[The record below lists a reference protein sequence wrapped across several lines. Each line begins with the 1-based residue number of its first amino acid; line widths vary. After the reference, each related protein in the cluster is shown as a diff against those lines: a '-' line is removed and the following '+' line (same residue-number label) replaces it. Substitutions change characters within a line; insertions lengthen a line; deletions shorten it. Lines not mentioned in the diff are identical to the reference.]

1 MSASASSA
9 PVTSSSRD
17 LRAAARSCASCVPR
31 RVVATTERWSLGAA
45 GHPSSGGGGGGA
57 NVSRDASVATRPVT
71 SAGLDAHGP
80 EQPRTPPAGN
90 QAWGVGDLTRQKMT
104 HGEHSKVKSTTTPEH
119 QTPPVSPC
127 VRRSGRGCGVP
138 YTQILHCFGLND
150 CGGCAKGRA
159 NSISAGIPRPVL
171 LLELHNPLVRV
182 S

>member
-1 MSASASSA
+1 MQGGVRTSIVGFLLTTYDQYSTTWGQGRQPSIAAAVSASASSA

-104 HGEHSKVKSTTTPEH
+104 HGEHSKVKSTTPDGGRRPR
-119 QTPPVSPC
+119 QPVWRPDA
-127 VRRSGRGCGVP
+127 GGCGVP
-138 YTQILHCFGLND
+138 YPDPSLLW
-150 CGGCAKGRA
+150 AK
-159 NSISAGIPRPVL
+159 
-171 LLELHNPLVRV
+171 
-182 S
+182 

>member
-119 QTPPVSPC
+119 QTPREAVWRPGRVWRVASP
-127 VRRSGRGCGVP
+127 
-138 YTQILHCFGLND
+138 TQILHCFGLND
-150 CGGCAKGRA
+150 CGGCAKGKA
-159 NSISAGIPRPVL
+159 NSISADIPRPVL

>member
-1 MSASASSA
+1 M
-9 PVTSSSRD
+9 TSSSRD
-17 LRAAARSCASCVPR
+17 LRAAAQSCASCVPR

-57 NVSRDASVATRPVT
+57 NVSRDAPPWRRDRLHPPASRRSRPGT
-71 SAGLDAHGP
+71 TKDP
-80 EQPRTPPAGN
+80 PPAGN

-119 QTPPVSPC
+119 QTPPVSLC
-127 VRRSGRGCGVP
+127 AARSGRGCGVP

-150 CGGCAKGRA
+150 CGGCAKGKA
-159 NSISAGIPRPVL
+159 NSISADIPRPVL